1 MVEPGVNLG
10 VRRCV
15 VTSEVALREYDGLG
29 SICNAWEDEEE
40 PGERTSTSE
49 STNLSSSSRSK
60 MMSGR
65 LTESS
70 GETFSIGGR
79 GSGRAALVLFLGAGS
94 DFLLGL
100 DLIFVTLDKF

>member
-1 MVEPGVNLG
+1 
-10 VRRCV
+10 
-15 VTSEVALREYDGLG
+15 
-29 SICNAWEDEEE
+29 
-40 PGERTSTSE
+40 
-49 STNLSSSSRSK
+49 

-79 GSGRAALVLFLGAGS
+79 GSGSAALVLFLGAGSGFLGAGS

-100 DLIFVTLDKF
+100 ELIFVAFGN